1 MNIGVTGATGFIG
14 WHVRAGLFAGDHE
27 FVPITRDAFEHPEL
41 LSEKLSSV
49 DALVHLAGGRREND
63 EENYSS
69 NVELAQKLVQGLTNS
84 AFAGP
89 VVYVS
94 SAAEEGDTGYGRG
107 KREAGEILQAWAD
120 SVGSSL
126 TTLVLP
132 SIFGEFAPP
141 NHHSMVSTL
150 AHDLV
155 VGTTT
160 AFTSGARTELLHVT
174 EAVRLIMDRLERPTG
189 KKERVSGISLTVDEV
204 QEKLAHYLDSYRV
217 GVFPRLDTDLERR
230 LFNTLYSA
238 GFHSLAPVK
247 AVPRTDARGT
257 LIEKVRTLS
266 PGQCFISTTN
276 PGSVRGDHYHVRK
289 IERFM
294 VVAGEA
300 VIRLRKLFDDQVLTF
315 NVSGKEPVY
324 IDMPTFYTHNIE
336 NTGDEVVTTLFW
348 TNELYDTEDPDTFSE
363 KIG

>member
-1 MNIGVTGATGFIG
+1 MRIGVTGASGFIG
-14 WHVRAGLFAGDHE
+14 WHLRASLSTGNHE
-27 FVPITRDAFEHPEL
+27 FVPITREVFENPQL
-41 LSEKLSSV
+41 LIETLSNI
-49 DALVHLAGGRREND
+49 DALVHLAGGRWESD
-63 EENYSS
+63 EENYKA
-69 NVELAQKLVQGLTNS
+69 NVELAQTLVRGLREST
-84 AFAGP
+84 FAGI

-94 SAAEEGDTGYGRG
+94 SAAEEGESGYGRG

-120 SVGSSL
+120 TTGVSL

-141 NHHSMVSTL
+141 NHHSVVSTI

-155 VGTTT
+155 AGNHTHINPD
-160 AFTSGARTELLHVT
+160 AKTELLHVT
-174 EAVRLIMDRLERPTG
+174 EAVRLIIDRLERPTG
-189 KKERVSGISLTVDEV
+189 KKERIPGVSLPVEEV
-204 QEKLAHYLDSYRV
+204 REKLTHYLDSYRA
-217 GVFPRLDTDLERR
+217 GVFPRLDSDLERR

-238 GFHSLAPVK
+238 GFHTLVPVK

-257 LIEKVRTLS
+257 LIETVRTLS
-266 PGQCFISTTN
+266 PGQKFVSTTN
-276 PGSVRGDHYHVRK
+276 PGSVRGDHYHTRK

-300 VIRLRKLFDDQVLTF
+300 VIRLRKLFGEEVLTF
-315 NVSGKEPVY
+315 KVSGKEPAY

-348 TNELYDTEDPDTFSE
+348 TNELYDTDDPDTIPE
-363 KIG
+363 KVG